1 MSEIFDGV
9 LASPLYRDAW
19 AFVGRVKPA
28 GKTTEEIEALDEA
41 AKSLSVTR
49 RRVRAILKKIASAQA
64 FELRLVSRDG
74 ASLPMATVITTG
86 GLERAGRVAVKQFSG
101 LFSSLELPGYVITD
115 GKGRVELE
123 HLKKKR
129 RQN

>member
-1 MSEIFDGV
+1 M
-9 LASPLYRDAW
+9 
-19 AFVGRVKPA
+19 GRVKPG

-115 GKGRVELE
+115 GKERIEME
-123 HLKKKR
+123 NLKKKR
-129 RQN
+129 RKK